1 MHSDEY
7 RPYNGL
13 DNMGYTHKRCNHG
26 AKQYSVNGSHVN
38 TLEGFW
44 SRLKSSINGTH
55 IHISGKHLDKYAAEF
70 EYRFN
75 SRLSPENML
84 PELLGTFPLPLKK

>member
-1 MHSDEY
+1 M
-7 RPYNGL
+7 NTALTMGL
-13 DNMGYTHKRCNHG
+13 ITWAIRISV
-26 AKQYSVNGSHVN
+26 AITVLTYSVTGSHVN

-75 SRLSPENML
+75 SRLSPEKML
-84 PELLGTFPLPLKK
+84 PELLGTFPSPLKK